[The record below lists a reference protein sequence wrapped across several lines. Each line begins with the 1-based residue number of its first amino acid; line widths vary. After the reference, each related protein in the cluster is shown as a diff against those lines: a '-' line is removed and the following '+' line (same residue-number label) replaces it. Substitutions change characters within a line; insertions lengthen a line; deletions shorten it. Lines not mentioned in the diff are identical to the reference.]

1 MKSRKTKIYA
11 ALLSVLVVGLAGGY
25 YASHLVGEDGGSGA
39 GKDRKVLYWVSPM
52 NPSYRSDKPGK
63 SPMGMDL
70 VPVYADSQ
78 TQKESIDLR
87 ISPEVVDNLGV
98 RTEQVR
104 MGVLPHR
111 INAVGY
117 VGYDEDTVFSVHTR
131 ADGWIEK
138 LGVKSKGDKVVAGE
152 LLYELFSPKLATA
165 EQEYLTALES
175 GSKSLISASGDRLR
189 SLGFSDDQ
197 VRALAMTRRV
207 TKRVARRAPNAGVIA
222 ALGVTEGAYV
232 TPGTE
237 VMKIADLSQV
247 WMLVEIDESSAAV
260 VSSGQKAVARFDA
273 FPGRKWDGVVD
284 YVYPTMNSRTRTIKA
299 RIRFDNPNESLR
311 PNMYG
316 HADIL
321 ANPVAGA
328 VYVPTQALI
337 RTGQSERVVVA
348 LGNGRFDVCPVE
360 TGFDSGEFT
369 QILRGLTPG
378 QRVVVSAQFMID
390 SEANVDA
397 ASLRLGAGKAGCR
410 TSAATPASASHAAKT
425 AGTGS

>member
-1 MKSRKTKIYA
+1 MKRRKTTIYA
-11 ALLSVLVVGLAGGY
+11 VLLSVLVVGLAGGY
-25 YASHLVGEDGGSGA
+25 YASHLVGKDGGSGV

-52 NPSYRSDKPGK
+52 NPNYRSDKPGK

-70 VPVYADSQ
+70 VPVYADGQ
-78 TQKESIDLR
+78 TQKESVDLR
-87 ISPEVVDNLGV
+87 ISPAVVDNLGV

-104 MGVLPHR
+104 VGILPHR
-111 INAVGY
+111 ISAVGF
-117 VGYDEDTVFSVHTR
+117 VGYDEDTVFSIHTR

-138 LGVKSKGDKVVAGE
+138 LQVKSKGDKVAAGGI
-152 LLYELFSPKLATA
+152 LYELFSPKLVTA
-165 EQEYLTALES
+165 EQEYLTALAS
-175 GSKSLISASGDRLR
+175 GSKSLVSASGDRLR
-189 SLGFSDDQ
+189 ALGFSDGQ
-197 VRALAMTRRV
+197 VSELAKNRRV
-207 TKRVARRAPNAGVIA
+207 KKRVARRAPHAGVIA

-247 WMLVEIDESSAAV
+247 WMLVEIDESSAAL
-260 VSSGQKAVARFDA
+260 VSAGQNVVARFDA

-284 YVYPTMNSRTRTIKA
+284 YVYPTLSSRTRTIKA
-299 RIRFDNPNESLR
+299 RIRFDNTNESLR

-360 TGFDSGEFT
+360 TGFESGDVT
-369 QILRGLTPG
+369 QVLRGLKPG
-378 QRVVVSAQFMID
+378 QLVVVSAQFMID

-410 TSAATPASASHAAKT
+410 TSAATPASASHAAT
-425 AGTGS
+425 SAGTGS